1 MTGSENTTTRSP
13 HGTKNME
20 IDFSA
25 KDICNIIKACKDTG
39 VTELCLGSLQLK
51 LDASSAQ
58 PSQIARAI
66 EALPFPPQLEQ
77 TDHKQLSLL
86 DDSAVKEMIQ
96 AQQAIDDP
104 TGFETD
110 ICDGFIEKERVEY
123 NEAART

>member
-1 MTGSENTTTRSP
+1 
-13 HGTKNME
+13 ME

-39 VTELCLGSLQLK
+39 VTKLRLGPLQLRFGK
-51 LDASSAQ
+51 TPELVDQ
-58 PSQIARAI
+58 PTPLA
-66 EALPFPPQLEQ
+66 EPLPFPPQLEQ

-86 DDSAVKEMIQ
+86 DDSAMKEMIQ

-104 TGFETD
+104 TGFETE
-110 ICDGFIEKERVEY
+110 ICDGFIEKERVE